1 MFIVT
6 KKIQQS
12 CDSVVHIIQQNH
24 DSVVKK
30 ETQKQIHNKIMIPL
44 YILLDKIMI
53 LSEIYFW
60 NKKRCQPLDREQ

>member
-1 MFIVT
+1 MIQRFPCYLIVGRDDG
-6 KKIQQS
+6 S
-12 CDSVVHIIQQNH
+12 G
-24 DSVVKK
+24 
-30 ETQKQIHNKIMIPL
+30 IPL